1 VRKIVEASFL
11 FATSLLWGQQAPSI
25 PMTSVPEFLKLPAN
39 IQMGEAAGVAV
50 NSKGHIFA
58 LNRGQHPLM
67 EFDSSGKF
75 IRSIDEG
82 LYGFV
87 FPHFVRVDAEDNIWV
102 IDGGSGMVIKL
113 NPDGK
118 VLMLLGRRPEPSEAG
133 QPIPLTNETFNRPT
147 DVAFDA
153 AGDIFVADGY
163 GNSRIVKYDKNGKF
177 LKTWGRK
184 GVRPGEFNL
193 PHSIA
198 IDSNGLVYVA
208 DRENYRIQ
216 IFDTDGN
223 FLKQWNDL
231 GSPWTLCLTPG
242 PNQTLYVADGYQNR
256 IFKVDLQGNIQGA
269 YGETGRQLG
278 QFINTHGLSCD
289 AQQNLFVAET
299 RNWRVQKLMPAK

>member
-1 VRKIVEASFL
+1 VRILAATAIVL
-11 FATSLLWGQQAPSI
+11 FSTGALLGQQAPSM

-50 NSKGHIFA
+50 NSKGHVFV

-67 EFDSSGKF
+67 EFDPNGKF
-75 IRSIDEG
+75 IRSIDDG

-118 VLMLLGRRPEPSEAG
+118 ALMLLGRRPEPFEAG

-163 GNSRIVKYDKNGKF
+163 GNSRIVKYGKNGKF
-177 LKTWGRK
+177 LKTWGQR

-208 DRENYRIQ
+208 DRENDRIQ
-216 IFDTDGN
+216 IFDTDAT
-223 FLKQWNDL
+223 
-231 GSPWTLCLTPG
+231 S
-242 PNQTLYVADGYQNR
+242 
-256 IFKVDLQGNIQGA
+256 
-269 YGETGRQLG
+269 
-278 QFINTHGLSCD
+278 
-289 AQQNLFVAET
+289 
-299 RNWRVQKLMPAK
+299 

>member
-1 VRKIVEASFL
+1 VRKILVIVL
-11 FATSLLWGQQAPSI
+11 VFAAGALMGQQAPNM
-25 PMTSVPEFLKLPAN
+25 PVKSVPDFLKFPAN
-39 IQMGEAAGVAV
+39 IQMGEGAGVAL
-50 NSKGHIFA
+50 NSKGHVFV
-58 LNRGQHPLM
+58 LNRGPHPLM
-67 EFDSSGKF
+67 EFDADGNF
-75 IRSIDEG
+75 IRSLDEG

-102 IDGGSGMVIKL
+102 VDGGGMVIKL
-113 NPDGK
+113 DPNGK
-118 VLMLLGRRPEPSEAG
+118 VLMLLGRRPEPTEVG
-133 QPIPLTNETFNRPT
+133 QPIPLSNELFNRPT
-147 DVAFDA
+147 DVAWDA

-177 LKTWGRK
+177 VKAWGQR

-198 IDSNGLVYVA
+198 VDSKGLVYVA

-216 IFDTDGN
+216 VFDTDGT
-223 FLKQWNDL
+223 FIKQWNNL

-242 PNQTLYVADGYQNR
+242 PKQVLFVADGYQNR
-256 IFKVDLQGNIQGA
+256 IFKVDLDGNILGA

-289 AQQNLFVAET
+289 AQQDVFVAET
-299 RNWRVQKLMPAK
+299 RNWRVQKLVPR